1 MAKQVV
7 LCTHSLD
14 NNQLIADVMAAVRA
28 RGATPL
34 RFDTDRFPIEVPVS
48 ILQDEQDSAITVGN
62 GTERITIGAEDVI
75 WYRRAYWG
83 GKLPRTMDRQLLQVC
98 IAESEAT
105 LRGLMAS
112 FPGFVLDPP
121 ERVRLCDHKLR
132 QLRMAKELGMATPRT
147 LVTNDP
153 VAAQQFIA
161 SCPRGAV
168 AKMLTGFA
176 IYDDQQ
182 AGQPAERKDDNMK
195 QERVVFTSSL
205 TPELLKKLD
214 GLRYCPMVFQEKIE
228 KRLELRITVI
238 GARMF
243 AAAVDSQAMAGAEI
257 DWRQKGAKL
266 VESWTSYTLPKEL
279 EAQLGEYMA
288 RIGMQYSAIDVIVE
302 PSGRHV
308 FLEANPGGEFVW
320 LESCSPHF
328 PLVAALADALTDQPG
343 ARRVP

>member
-121 ERVRLCDHKLR
+121 ERVRLCVR
-132 QLRMAKELGMATPRT
+132 
-147 LVTNDP
+147 
-153 VAAQQFIA
+153 
-161 SCPRGAV
+161 
-168 AKMLTGFA
+168 
-176 IYDDQQ
+176 
-182 AGQPAERKDDNMK
+182 AERWP
-195 QERVVFTSSL
+195 R
-205 TPELLKKLD
+205 
-214 GLRYCPMVFQEKIE
+214 C
-228 KRLELRITVI
+228 
-238 GARMF
+238 
-243 AAAVDSQAMAGAEI
+243 
-257 DWRQKGAKL
+257 
-266 VESWTSYTLPKEL
+266 
-279 EAQLGEYMA
+279 
-288 RIGMQYSAIDVIVE
+288 
-302 PSGRHV
+302 
-308 FLEANPGGEFVW
+308 
-320 LESCSPHF
+320 
-328 PLVAALADALTDQPG
+328 
-343 ARRVP
+343 